1 MTPERPA
8 IKERAMDVLMLSRVQ
23 FGFATYFHF
32 LFVPLTLGLSILIA
46 IMETIYV
53 RTGDEKYLRMT
64 RFWGKIFVVN
74 FVVGVVTGIPL
85 EFQFGTNWSGYSGF
99 VGDVFGPLLAI
110 EATSAFFLE
119 STLLAVWIFGWKR
132 ISKGTHAAVMWIIA
146 AASTLSA
153 FWILVA
159 NSWMQHPVGYVIRN
173 GRAELVDFLSV
184 VTQSYSI
191 LTFLHTSAAAY
202 VLSGFFVMGVSAYH
216 ILCGQNGELFI
227 KSFRIGLYFSL
238 VFSVFVAAEGHMH
251 GSDLAE
257 KQPAKLAALES
268 LWETQAYAPLYLVV
282 LPNLENEGN
291 SVEFGRIPGVMSLLA
306 HHRPDAIVTGLN
318 DIPKEVRPP
327 VLPVFLSFRLMV
339 MLGGLFVLLTL
350 YGWLRRNKLE
360 SSRLYLRVMLFA
372 IPLPYLVCTAGWTV
386 TEVGRQPWIVYGLMK
401 TADAVSPLSRSQ
413 VLLSLAAFIIIYSL
427 VGIAAFWMMAKIIRK
442 GPASN

>member
-216 ILCGQNGELFI
+216 ILRGQNGELFI